1 MARYKTREEGQ
12 GLFLSVNLS
21 EQLIYGTYEYTLKQL
36 IDEKLDL
43 SILDSKYKN
52 DLKGATAI
60 QSRIL
65 LKIILYCYYLGVI
78 SSRKI
83 ARMCRTHITV
93 KALAQDT
100 EPHYTTISN
109 FVSGMTGEI
118 TKLFSEVSPC
128 V

>member
-60 QSRIL
+60 QPRIL

-83 ARMCRTHITV
+83 AFMCRTHITV

-100 EPHYTTISN
+100 EGHYTTISN
-109 FVSGMTGEI
+109 FVSGIKGEI